1 MGTPSV
7 WIRISEPQG
16 VVFDRRFEGPVLL
29 GRQKMEKDGS
39 GAEPMFEV
47 GRDDEE
53 GIPRLVFA
61 PHEERNVSR
70 RHLRIEPVEGGRVRV
85 SNTSGRIQV
94 STFDGR
100 PPIGPGRSDELDL
113 PVSLSIGRRTVRL
126 LAPPED
132 DPLGGSDVLRSLS
145 LVALPPGCSSGAV
158 GDQLRRLQ
166 RREQVEPG
174 SGLGEVGPEVVA
186 HWFQA
191 TIAVLQD
198 AACAPDF
205 YRKAAEAMVAFV
217 GLSNGWVLTWDEG
230 LGNWVERVHHAAP
243 DSAGESRPSASLLA
257 RVRESRT
264 TSWIAPD
271 CGVEAEASLARMR
284 VSAAVAAP
292 ILGRDG
298 VVIGALYGDRGPD
311 SSGTARFSHLEA
323 LLVELLA
330 GGVAAGL
337 ARQESEA
344 EASRRRVQF
353 EMFFSSDLARALELD
368 PALLDPRIREATVM
382 FGDIRGFSRLSESMG
397 PECACA
403 LVYDVM
409 DAVTDRVREHAGV
422 VVDYIGDG
430 FIALWNAPAEQP
442 DHAAMACRAA
452 LAIQRALPA
461 IGDRWADRMGRP
473 LRVGIGINTGP
484 VTVGNTGSTRR
495 FKYGPLGHTVNLAS
509 RVEGATK
516 SFGVPV
522 LVTGAVRDRIG
533 AEFGLRTLA
542 CVRVVGIDRPVE
554 LVELHEPD
562 DPEWSLLRDRY
573 EEALSHFEGARFAA
587 SCRTLQTMMEHDDGQ
602 FDVPGLN
609 LLALAVQHLKSPP
622 AGPFDPTIELT
633 SK

>member
-29 GRQKMEKDGS
+29 GRQGDGT
-39 GAEPMFEV
+39 GAEPMFGV

-53 GIPRLVFA
+53 GIDRLVIA
-61 PHEERNVSR
+61 PLEERDVSR
-70 RHLRIEPVEGGRVRV
+70 RHLLIEPIGGGRVRL
-85 SNTSGRIQV
+85 SNRSDRVRV
-94 STFDGR
+94 STSDGR
-100 PPIGPGRSDELDL
+100 PPIGPGQADELEL
-113 PVSLSIGRRTVRL
+113 PVTLGVGRRAVRL
-126 LAPPED
+126 LASPED
-132 DPLGGSDVLRSLS
+132 APPVGPDAHRSLG
-145 LVALPPGCSSGAV
+145 LAALPPGCSSGAI
-158 GDQLRRLQ
+158 GDQLRRL
-166 RREQVEPG
+166 RGRERAGPG
-174 SGLGEVGPEVVA
+174 SGPGEVGPEAVA

-217 GLSNGWVLTWDEG
+217 GLSNGWVLTWDDERG
-230 LGNWVERVHHAAP
+230 EWVERVHHAAP
-243 DSAGESRPSASLLA
+243 DSTGESRPSASLLA

-271 CGVEAEASLARMR
+271 CGVGAEASLARMR

-292 ILGRDG
+292 IQGRDG
-298 VVIGALYGDRGPD
+298 VVIGVLYGDRGPD
-311 SSGTARFSHLEA
+311 PSGTGRFSQLEA

-353 EMFFSSDLARALELD
+353 ELFFSSDLARALELD

-397 PECACA
+397 PECVCA
-403 LVYDVM
+403 LVNDVM
-409 DAVTDRVREHAGV
+409 DAVTDRVREHSGV

-461 IGDRWADRMGRP
+461 IGARWADQLTRP

-509 RVEGATK
+509 RAEGATK

-522 LVTGAVRDRIG
+522 LITGAVRDRIG
-533 AEFGLRTLA
+533 AEFGLRKLA
-542 CVRVVGIDRPVE
+542 RARVVGIDRPVE

-573 EEALSHFEGARFAA
+573 EEALSHFEAARFAA
-587 SCRTLQTMMEHDDGQ
+587 SCRILQAMMERDDGQ

-622 AGPFDPTIELT
+622 AEPFDPTIELT